1 MTPIKRRLL
10 YIFRGTL
17 LRMRVTWNHGQSITL
32 SVGYHVDRTD
42 ARGRSKWDGT
52 RCRQNTTHGEERIPA
67 TTINRALEQ
76 LEEKV
81 AKAFGDFEEQD
92 IMPTKEQLREKL
104 SGKPSKNERSIFDI
118 YDDFIK
124 DGIESRFWTLNTT
137 KRAKAHKTAL
147 MAFDEKHKLAIDNVD
162 EDMLNR
168 YVVYQTSNC
177 ISKKETKKT
186 YSNSSIIS
194 NVELLKIFLRWAER
208 KGYPVNPA
216 YKNFKPSL
224 KVPEKQVIFLNWDEL
239 MRVYNHDFSDNRML
253 DAVRDGFCL
262 CCFTSLRYSD
272 LANLKKSDVFE
283 DHIVVTTVKTTDTLI
298 IDLNKYSKAILDKYK
313 DHEGEKA
320 LPVSSIQV
328 MNQHIREICHICKID
343 TPIRVTTFVG
353 SKRSSEVKKKWELMS
368 SHCGRRTFICNALSM
383 GIAPNIV
390 MKWTGHSDYKAMKP
404 YIDIADEMRK
414 SAMSA
419 FDNRDSVTP
428 AKDG

>member
-52 RCRQNTTHGEERIPA
+52 RCRQNTTHGEESIPA
-67 TTINRALEQ
+67 TTINRAIEQ

-81 AKAFGDFEEQD
+81 GNAFRHFEEQD
-92 IMPTKEQLREKL
+92 IMPTKEQLKDRL
-104 SGKPSKNERSIFDI
+104 SDKPAKSERTFFDI

-124 DGIESRFWTLNTT
+124 DGIETRFWADGTIRRMKTQRNLL
-137 KRAKAHKTAL
+137 KA
-147 MAFDEKHKLAIDNVD
+147 FNEKYRLSLKDLD

-168 YVVYQTSNC
+168 YVAFQTSNC
-177 ISKKETKKT
+177 ISKKCNKNT
-186 YSNSSIIS
+186 YTNLSIIS
-194 NVELLKIFLRWAER
+194 NINLLKVFLKWAER
-208 KGYPVNPA
+208 KGHSVSPA
-216 YKNFKPSL
+216 YKSFKLSL
-224 KVPEKQVIFLNWDEL
+224 KVPEKPVVFLDWDEL
-239 MRVYNHDFSDNRML
+239 MRVYNHDFSDYKL
-253 DAVRDGFCL
+253 LEVVRDGFCL

-283 DHIVVTTVKTTDTLI
+283 DHIVITTVKTSDTII

-313 DHEGEKA
+313 ESDGEKA
-320 LPVSSIQV
+320 MPVVSINE
-328 MNQHIREICHICKID
+328 MNMHLKEICRVCKID
-343 TPIRVTTFVG
+343 TQIRVTTYVG
-353 SKRSSEVKKKWELMS
+353 SKRSSEVKKKWELIT

-390 MKWTGHSDYKAMKP
+390 MKWTGHSDYKAMEP
-404 YIDIADEMRK
+404 YIDIADKMRK

-419 FDNRDSVTP
+419 FDKRDSETVLE
-428 AKDG
+428 DG